1 MKEKLVAWLGGFGL
15 IIFYILELIISLFPI
30 VMVVNSFDLPSWT
43 NFVFIAITYFIPSTT
58 NIFWIAGLVGA
69 IIGPQDILAIIYYI
83 LFVIIISINLLVPLL
98 IDIFGRDK

>member
-15 IIFYILELIISLFPI
+15 IIFYILELLISLYPI

-43 NFVFIAITYFIPSTT
+43 NFVFIAITYFMPSTT
-58 NIFWIAGLVGA
+58 TIFWIAGLVGA

-83 LFVIIISINLLVPLL
+83 LFGIGFINNWLVPML
-98 IDIFGRDK
+98 IAIFSKDE